1 MNLGIYIFWSGLDKR
16 IHVHHYQQILGRKPF
31 YEKKKR
37 LHRNGTREMGR
48 DGEATDLHI
57 AAYYLAQL

>member
-1 MNLGIYIFWSGLDKR
+1 MR
-16 IHVHHYQQILGRKPF
+16 
-31 YEKKKR
+31 KKR
-37 LHRNGTREMGR
+37 LHINGTREMGR